1 MNTLAEWQNFYVIVG
16 SAAAGLTGLQFVVIA
31 LVADMTLEPE
41 ESAAGTTFSTPTI
54 VHFCAVLLL
63 SAIAVMPWHTLAAA
77 SVAWGVAGAAGA
89 VYTAITAARM
99 RRQQTY
105 KTVAEDWLLR
115 VVVPLT
121 GYLLLSGF
129 AVLARCS
136 ANAALF
142 GVAAV
147 ALVLLFTG
155 IHNAWDNV
163 TYLVFEKK
171 QS

>member
-1 MNTLAEWQNFYVIVG
+1 
-16 SAAAGLTGLQFVVIA
+16 
-31 LVADMTLEPE
+31 
-41 ESAAGTTFSTPTI
+41 
-54 VHFCAVLLL
+54 
-63 SAIAVMPWHTLAAA
+63 
-77 SVAWGVAGAAGA
+77 
-89 VYTAITAARM
+89 
-99 RRQQTY
+99 
-105 KTVAEDWLLR
+105 
-115 VVVPLT
+115 
-121 GYLLLSGF
+121 LLLSGF
-129 AVLARCS
+129 AVLARGS